1 MTQCAQSTSLERRA
15 LRLEY
20 TTVGWNTLEAAVAL
34 AAGVAAGSI
43 ALVGFGLDSAIEV
56 FSASVVIWQLRGAS
70 EARER
75 RALRLIGLTFF
86 ALAAY
91 VGFESLRDLFTQ
103 SRSETSVPG
112 VVVSAAALI
121 VMPTLAWAK
130 RRTGRALG
138 SRTILADAAETLFC
152 AWLAAAT
159 LAGLLLNATLGWW
172 WADPVAGLVIAAFA
186 IKEGREAFDGEDDD
200 DD

>member
-1 MTQCAQSTSLERRA
+1 MTHSAQSASLERRA

-20 TTVGWNTLEAAVAL
+20 ATVGWNTLEAAVAL
-34 AAGVAAGSI
+34 AAGIAAGSI

-56 FSASVVIWQLRGAS
+56 FSASVVIRQLRGAS

-103 SRSETSVPG
+103 SRSEASVPG
-112 VVVSAAALI
+112 VVISAAALI

-130 RRTGRALG
+130 RRTGKALG

-172 WADPVAGLVIAAFA
+172 WADPAAGLVIAAFA
-186 IKEGREAFDGEDDD
+186 IKNGREAFEGEGDDD
-200 DD
+200 D

>member
-1 MTQCAQSTSLERRA
+1 M
-15 LRLEY
+15 
-20 TTVGWNTLEAAVAL
+20 GWNTLEAAVAL
-34 AAGVAAGSI
+34 AAGIVAGSI

-56 FSASVVIWQLRGAS
+56 FSASVVIWQMRGAA
-70 EARER
+70 EERER
-75 RALRLIGLTFF
+75 RALRLIGFTFF

-91 VGFESLRDLFTQ
+91 VGFESLRDLITQ
-103 SRSETSVPG
+103 SRPETSIPG
-112 VVVSAAALI
+112 VLISAAALI

-130 RRTGRALG
+130 RRTGTALG

-159 LAGLLLNATLGWW
+159 LAGLLLNSTFGWW

-186 IKEGREAFDGEDDD
+186 IKEGREALEGEDDEEDEDDD
-200 DD
+200 D